1 MSIEFIG
8 DVNLRRASACIARS
22 APIIVLAEALVRHE
36 DLGIG
41 AFSSFGSGPLSDTI
55 NHGRR
60 PGQLARQF
68 IAGRACAKSRA
79 AAPTKHYEGTR
90 R

>member
-22 APIIVLAEALVRHE
+22 APIVVLAEALVRHE

-41 AFSSFGSGPLSDTI
+41 PSPALGLV
-55 NHGRR
+55 R
-60 PGQLARQF
+60 
-68 IAGRACAKSRA
+68 
-79 AAPTKHYEGTR
+79 
-90 R
+90 